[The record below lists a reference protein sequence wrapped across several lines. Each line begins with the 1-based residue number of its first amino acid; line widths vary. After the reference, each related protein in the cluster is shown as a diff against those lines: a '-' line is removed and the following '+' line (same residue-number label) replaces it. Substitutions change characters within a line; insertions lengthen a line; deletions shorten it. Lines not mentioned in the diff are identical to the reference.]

1 MYDLFLFFPIKQK
14 SVKPTTIQLS
24 VRALKEGYKNECK

>member
-14 SVKPTTIQLS
+14 SVRPTTIQLS
-24 VRALKEGYKNECK
+24 VRALKEGNENEYK